1 MCSATASYA
10 TCTALYP
17 SASAVLTYFLIVI
30 SLMRDDLMIISLLL
44 LLLLTLF
51 PFFGKGKKR
60 RKREKKERK
69 KEGLRHE
76 GERRSKNRPPFRSK
90 PAAGNH
96 HANARARKR
105 VDIREKK
112 YSLRTNRF
120 FFGWVSILLVP
131 NEREECARVKC
142 TPPPFCLVKVPLFAA
157 EKIKFYRNERRTALT

>member
-1 MCSATASYA
+1 M
-10 TCTALYP
+10 
-17 SASAVLTYFLIVI
+17 
-30 SLMRDDLMIISLLL
+30 MINQLLL

-51 PFFGKGKKR
+51 PFFKKLPRGKGKKR
-60 RKREKKERK
+60 REREKRKKERGFETRGRK
-69 KEGLRHE
+69 KKQK
-76 GERRSKNRPPFRSK
+76 SPSFRSK

-96 HANARARKR
+96 HANARARER

-112 YSLRTNRF
+112 YSLRTNGF

-157 EKIKFYRNERRTALT
+157 EKIKFYSIYRNERRTALT